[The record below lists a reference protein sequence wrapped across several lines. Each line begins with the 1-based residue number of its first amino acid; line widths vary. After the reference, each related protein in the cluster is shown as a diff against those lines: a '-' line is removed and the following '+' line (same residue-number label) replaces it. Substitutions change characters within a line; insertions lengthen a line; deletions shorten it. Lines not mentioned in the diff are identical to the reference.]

1 MAWVTKDSVEQYET
15 PESKKEYTKQEKA
28 ANWWY
33 YHKLYVGIAVI
44 AVVLVVW
51 MVHDVVTRVRPDY
64 RVGYVGSSNLP
75 TDTVTALENTLAAYC
90 DDRNGD
96 GKVVVEL
103 VQYNLDFDSESENT
117 DAYTQMADVTRLS
130 ADLSSEDGPYIFIMQ
145 DTDYAQQFAETTGDL
160 QYLDGTM
167 PDTENVDE
175 NDNVIVDWTK
185 MVYRWTDCPVLAGLD
200 LGEYDME
207 KSMEELAALAGLD
220 LGTYTGLTM
229 VDDLQGENQDIM
241 KNTYIGRRAYY
252 TDKTALESETY
263 DALWN
268 ILTAGAV
275 STVGQQ

>member
-28 ANWWY
+28 ANWWH

-185 MVYRWTDCPVLAGLD
+185 MVYRWTDCP
-200 LGEYDME
+200 
-207 KSMEELAALAGLD
+207 ALTGLD

-252 TDKTALESETY
+252 TDKSSLLSY
-263 DALWN
+263 IFVDLWN
-268 ILTAGAV
+268 MFCAGAV
-275 STVGQQ
+275 CNVGQQ

>member
-103 VQYNLDFDSESENT
+103 VQYNLDFDPESENT

-185 MVYRWTDCPVLAGLD
+185 MVYRWTDCPVLTGME
-200 LGEYDME
+200 LGSYTSDAVQ
-207 KSMEELAALAGLD
+207 SASGDSQQLLAD
-220 LGTYTGLTM
+220 Y
-229 VDDLQGENQDIM
+229 
-241 KNTYIGRRAYY
+241 YIGIRGAWL
-252 TDKTALESETY
+252 KESASLLENSEP
-263 DALWN
+263 LWAN
-268 ILTAGAV
+268 LTAGAV
-275 STVGQQ
+275 STAGEGH

>member
-44 AVVLVVW
+44 TVGGQRVFQGRYRISRQVAAAHIANAVVRPHPGNNI
-51 MVHDVVTRVRPDY
+51 VHHPHHQHH
-64 RVGYVGSSNLP
+64 G
-75 TDTVTALENTLAAYC
+75 

-167 PDTENVDE
+167 PDTENVD
-175 NDNVIVDWTK
+175 
-185 MVYRWTDCPVLAGLD
+185 
-200 LGEYDME
+200 
-207 KSMEELAALAGLD
+207 
-220 LGTYTGLTM
+220 
-229 VDDLQGENQDIM
+229 
-241 KNTYIGRRAYY
+241 
-252 TDKTALESETY
+252 DKEVRP
-263 DALWN
+263 
-268 ILTAGAV
+268 ILTG
-275 STVGQQ
+275 

>member
-28 ANWWY
+28 ANWWH

-185 MVYRWTDCPVLAGLD
+185 MVYRWTDCPVLTGMA
-200 LGEYDME
+200 LGSYTSDAVQ
-207 KSMEELAALAGLD
+207 SASGDSQQLLAD
-220 LGTYTGLTM
+220 Y
-229 VDDLQGENQDIM
+229 
-241 KNTYIGRRAYY
+241 YIGIRGAWL
-252 TDKTALESETY
+252 KESASLLENSEP
-263 DALWN
+263 LWAN
-268 ILTAGAV
+268 LTAGAV
-275 STVGQQ
+275 STAGEGH

>member
-28 ANWWY
+28 ANWWH

-185 MVYRWTDCPVLAGLD
+185 MFYRWTDCPVLTGME
-200 LGEYDME
+200 LGSYTSDAVQ
-207 KSMEELAALAGLD
+207 SASGDSQQLLAD
-220 LGTYTGLTM
+220 Y
-229 VDDLQGENQDIM
+229 
-241 KNTYIGRRAYY
+241 YIGIRGAWL
-252 TDKTALESETY
+252 KESASLLENSEP
-263 DALWN
+263 LWAS
-268 ILTAGAV
+268 LTAGAV
-275 STVGQQ
+275 STAGEGH